1 MAEQD
6 ALTPTIAEDG
16 GSGAAAAVATATTP
30 SSPNPNPMTDQ
41 SLEIFHQYLQQ
52 FLTAVAEVWSDCS
65 ETAKLKL
72 EYEIACQQAPE
83 VLRRKA
89 RIKVITQYHATM
101 QAYYSRCAKRDDSLM
116 VDRKLQEPI
125 PFIGKIQ
132 FYAKWT
138 DDLHSDTKAS
148 VWEYLAFLNQYANM
162 YDIYTKVPPTMLST
176 IEGMATGIAS
186 KIESGEMSMADLN
199 VQTLGKEVAENINM
213 ADLNTFA
220 SSMMANQDNMTQMYS
235 MLGSMMQQQP
245 GGADMFSSFAP
256 R

>member
-1 MAEQD
+1 MAETEET

-16 GSGAAAAVATATTP
+16 GAAV
-30 SSPNPNPMTDQ
+30 PNPMTDQ
-41 SLEIFHQYLQQ
+41 SLDIFHQYLHQ
-52 FLTAVAEVWSDCS
+52 FLEAVTEVWSDCS
-65 ETAKLKL
+65 ETTKLKL

-83 VLRRKA
+83 MLRRKA
-89 RIKVITQYHATM
+89 RINFITQYHATM
-101 QAYYSRCAKRDDSLM
+101 QPYYGRCTQRDETLM
-116 VDRKLQEPI
+116 ADRALQEPI

-138 DDLHSDTKAS
+138 AELHSDTKAS
-148 VWEYLAFLNQYANM
+148 VWEYLSFLNQYANM

-186 KIESGEMSMADLN
+186 KIESGEMAMSDLN
-199 VQTLGKEVAENINM
+199 VQTLGQEVAENINM

-220 SSMMANQDNMTQMYS
+220 SSMMANKDNMTQMYS
-235 MLGSMMQQQP
+235 MLGNMMQQQP
-245 GGADMFSSFAP
+245 GGADMFASFAP